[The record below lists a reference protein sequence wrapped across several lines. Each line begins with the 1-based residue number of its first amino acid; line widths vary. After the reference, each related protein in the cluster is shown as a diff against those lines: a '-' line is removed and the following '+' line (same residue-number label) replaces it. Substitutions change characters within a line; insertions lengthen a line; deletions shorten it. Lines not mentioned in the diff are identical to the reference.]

1 MSTWLTHCHPVPIL
15 PPWLFHSDQQL
26 TNAFSSKA
34 GVKKPFNSGLA
45 AALHSIIHCNQP
57 NIDGA
62 DTVVSSPSFTVAVSL
77 LILFPNWFEDVCSY
91 LWRSVDN
98 SSCSIF
104 IMCIYESV
112 PYFLLHFSVVIRIN
126 FNLNTFP
133 LPFMPYRCLSLT
145 NFVFCYFYFPP
156 NT

>member
-1 MSTWLTHCHPVPIL
+1 MANSLSSSAHPSTWLL
-15 PPWLFHSDQQL
+15 HSDQQL

-34 GVKKPFNSGLA
+34 GVKKPFNSSLA
-45 AALHSIIHCNQP
+45 AVLHSIIHCNQP

-62 DTVVSSPSFTVAVSL
+62 DIIVSSPLFTVAVSL
-77 LILFPNWFEDVCSY
+77 LILFSNGFEDLCSY
-91 LWRSVDN
+91 LWCSVDN
-98 SSCSIF
+98 SSCSVF

-112 PYFLLHFSVVIRIN
+112 PCFLLHFSLLIRIN
-126 FNLNTFP
+126 VNLNTFP

-145 NFVFCYFYFPP
+145 NFVFCYFYFLF